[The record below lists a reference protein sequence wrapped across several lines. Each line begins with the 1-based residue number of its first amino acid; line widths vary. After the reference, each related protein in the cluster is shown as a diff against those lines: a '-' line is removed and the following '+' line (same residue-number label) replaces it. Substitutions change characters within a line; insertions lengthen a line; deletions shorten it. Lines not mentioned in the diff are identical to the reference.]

1 MVLID
6 SQDGGLK
13 ALRALPIRAPA
24 ASHEA
29 LKREKPPT
37 RQGQRLY
44 SKRLVTPEKG
54 RPGTKNSRTLESLD
68 ATRNPFW
75 GSRQAWAVG
84 VTDQFRK
91 RIERFLP
98 CAKTSSFPN

>member
-13 ALRALPIRAPA
+13 ALRALPIRAAA

-44 SKRLVTPEKG
+44 SKRLATPAKG
-54 RPGTKNSRTLESLD
+54 RPGTNYSPETRIVLRPAQPSWCDKGEPLRT
-68 ATRNPFW
+68 
-75 GSRQAWAVG
+75 
-84 VTDQFRK
+84 VTDQSFNPIDRCY
-91 RIERFLP
+91 P
-98 CAKTSSFPN
+98 CPRTSNSRN

>member
-37 RQGQRLY
+37 LAGQRLY
-44 SKRLVTPEKG
+44 SKLIGHPRK
-54 RPGTKNSRTLESLD
+54 RTTGKHYPARKLESSCAQRNHLGV
-68 ATRNPFW
+68 TRANLW
-75 GSRQAWAVG
+75 V
-84 VTDQFRK
+84 VTDQFVN
-91 RIERFLP
+91 RIE
-98 CAKTSSFPN
+98 KVFPPWTLSNSAN

>member
-1 MVLID
+1 MVLVD

-13 ALRALPIRAPA
+13 ALRALPIRAPG

-44 SKRLVTPEKG
+44 SKRLATPTKR
-54 RPGTKNSRTLESLD
+54 RPGTDNSRTLESLD

-84 VTDQFRK
+84 VTDQSFNPIDRC
-91 RIERFLP
+91 LP
-98 CAKTSSFPN
+98 CPRTSSFPN

>member
-13 ALRALPIRAPA
+13 ALRALQIHAPA
-24 ASHEA
+24 ASCEA

-44 SKRLVTPEKG
+44 SKRLVTPAKG
-54 RPGTKNSRTLESLD
+54 RPGPKNSRKLESSCAQRNHLGV
-68 ATRNPFW
+68 TRANQRP
-75 GSRQAWAVG
+75 
-84 VTDQFRK
+84 VTDQFRN
-91 RIERFLP
+91 RIERFSP
-98 CAKTSSFPN
+98 CPKTSSSPN